1 MKSCSKI
8 LRLLLAAPI
17 LFVAHSVAAQG
28 TAAPSTVSR
37 AQVKMERDEFMRT
50 HRWDEASDTYV
61 LRSGVEPPTGVKSR
75 VEVKAERD
83 AFLSRHRWDV
93 SNSRWI
99 PLDGAPRTMSN
110 VSRAQVKAE
119 TAQFLRTHQWSESS
133 GTYVERPS
141 RKPRS

>member
-1 MKSCSKI
+1 MKSCSQV

-17 LFVAHSVAAQG
+17 LFIAQPAAAQG
-28 TAAPSTVSR
+28 AAPSSAVSR
-37 AQVKMERDEFMRT
+37 AQVKMERDEFMKT

-61 LRSGVEPPTGVKSR
+61 LRSGVEPPMGVKSR
-75 VEVKAERD
+75 AEVKAERD
-83 AFLSRHRWDV
+83 AFLSKHRWDQPTA
-93 SNSRWI
+93 RWI
-99 PLDGAPRTMSN
+99 PLDGAPRAMNN

-119 TAQFLRTHQWSESS
+119 TAQFLRTHQWSETS